1 MKPLA
6 QVQTNPGSKPEN
18 RNNFS
23 FQQKLL
29 SAHPDNYPLCG
40 EAEEGHLHLGVV
52 GPEHHGLEG
61 DDQLEEPLLRV
72 GPALLPHV
80 VQGRLG
86 EVQPPNG
93 HPHWLGRQGSRCYI
107 V

>member
-6 QVQTNPGSKPEN
+6 QVQTNPGSKPKN
-18 RNNFS
+18 RNQF
-23 FQQKLL
+23 FIPTKT
-29 SAHPDNYPLCG
+29 AHPDDDPLCG
-40 EAEEGHLHLGVV
+40 KAEEGHLHLGVV

-80 VQGRLG
+80 VQGRFG
-86 EVQPPNG
+86 EV
-93 HPHWLGRQGSRCYI
+93 
-107 V
+107 

>member
-6 QVQTNPGSKPEN
+6 QVQTNPGSKPEYKN
-18 RNNFS
+18 QLFHSN
-23 FQQKLL
+23 KT
-29 SAHPDNYPLCG
+29 AHPDNDPLCG
-40 EAEEGHLHLGVV
+40 EAEEGHFHLGAV

-61 DDQLEEPLLRV
+61 NDQLEEPLLWV

-86 EVQPPNG
+86 EV
-93 HPHWLGRQGSRCYI
+93 
-107 V
+107 